1 MKLIVFDLDGTL
13 IDSRLDIANS
23 TNEVLV
29 SFGAEPLPI
38 DEVAAMVGDGAQMLV
53 RRAMRAI
60 GREFVPEALDRFRDI
75 YDRRLLEH
83 TRAYEGIAGLL
94 ESIAPVASLAVL
106 SNKPETPSRRLLEA
120 LGLATHLREVIGG
133 DTPGFAR
140 KPDPGGLLYLIAG
153 VGAAPRTT
161 MMVGDSMI
169 DVETARRAS
178 ARVCVARYGFGHVR
192 AGLTLRPEEHA
203 VESVAELGEV
213 LATFLR

>member
-140 KPDPGGLLYLIAG
+140 KPGPGGLLYLIAG

-178 ARVCVARYGFGHVR
+178 ARVCVARYGFGHLR

>member
-60 GREFVPEALDRFRDI
+60 GREFIPEALDRFRDI

-133 DTPGFAR
+133 DTPGFT
-140 KPDPGGLLYLIAG
+140 
-153 VGAAPRTT
+153 RTST
-161 MMVGDSMI
+161 
-169 DVETARRAS
+169 
-178 ARVCVARYGFGHVR
+178 GHVAVGSLIGSGSTISVR
-192 AGLTLRPEEHA
+192 LMEYAGGSTPITVNGSLSSRST
-203 VESVAELGEV
+203 
-213 LATFLR
+213 

>member
-1 MKLIVFDLDGTL
+1 VPVRNSV
-13 IDSRLDIANS
+13 SRFGLLAVIRS
-23 TNEVLV
+23 GHHGV
-29 SFGAEPLPI
+29 SNDARLLA
-38 DEVAAMVGDGAQMLV
+38 DA
-53 RRAMRAI
+53 
-60 GREFVPEALDRFRDI
+60 ALDRFRDI

-94 ESIAPVASLAVL
+94 ESIASVASLAVL

>member
-178 ARVCVARYGFGHVR
+178 ARVCVARYGFGHLR

>member
-178 ARVCVARYGFGHVR
+178 ARVCVARYGFGHLR
-192 AGLTLRPEEHA
+192 AGLTLRPEDHA

>member
-60 GREFVPEALDRFRDI
+60 GREFIPEALDRFRDI

-94 ESIAPVASLAVL
+94 ESIASVASLAVL

-178 ARVCVARYGFGHVR
+178 ARVCVARYGFGHLR

>member
-60 GREFVPEALDRFRDI
+60 GREFIPEALDRFRDI

-178 ARVCVARYGFGHVR
+178 ARVCVARYGFGHLR

-203 VESVAELGEV
+203 VESVAELREV
-213 LATFLR
+213 LAAFLR

>member
-94 ESIAPVASLAVL
+94 ESIASVASLAVL

-178 ARVCVARYGFGHVR
+178 ARVCVARYGFGHLR

>member
-178 ARVCVARYGFGHVR
+178 ARVCVARYGFGHLR

-203 VESVAELGEV
+203 VESVAELGDV
-213 LATFLR
+213 VATFLR

>member
-94 ESIAPVASLAVL
+94 ESIASVASLAVL

-133 DTPGFAR
+133 DTPGFTR

-178 ARVCVARYGFGHVR
+178 ARVCVARYGFGHLR

>member
-94 ESIAPVASLAVL
+94 ESIASVASLAVL

-178 ARVCVARYGFGHVR
+178 ARVCVARYGFGHLR

-203 VESVAELGEV
+203 VESVAELREV
-213 LATFLR
+213 LAAFLR

>member
-178 ARVCVARYGFGHVR
+178 ARVCVARYGFGHLR

-203 VESVAELGEV
+203 VESVAELREV
-213 LATFLR
+213 LAAFLR

>member
-178 ARVCVARYGFGHVR
+178 TRVCVARYGFGHLR

>member
-1 MKLIVFDLDGTL
+1 MKLVVFDLDGTL

-23 TNEVLV
+23 TNDVLV
-29 SFGAEPLPI
+29 SFGADPLPI

-83 TRAYEGIAGLL
+83 TRAYDGIAALL

-106 SNKPETPSRRLLEA
+106 SNKPEMPSRRLLEA
-120 LGLATHLREVIGG
+120 LGLATHLREVVGG

-153 VGAAPRTT
+153 AAAAPRTT

-169 DVETARRAS
+169 DVETARRAG
-178 ARVCVARYGFGHVR
+178 ARLCVARYGFGHLR
-192 AGLTLRPEEHA
+192 GGLTLRPDEP
-203 VESVAELGEV
+203 SVASVDELRDV
-213 LATFLR
+213 IATFLR

>member
-1 MKLIVFDLDGTL
+1 MMLIVFDLDGTL

-38 DEVAAMVGDGAQMLV
+38 DDVAAMVGDGAQMLV

-94 ESIAPVASLAVL
+94 ESIASVASLAVL

-178 ARVCVARYGFGHVR
+178 ARVCVARYGFGHLR

>member
-83 TRAYEGIAGLL
+83 TRAYDGIAALL
-94 ESIAPVASLAVL
+94 ESIAAKASMAVL

-178 ARVCVARYGFGHVR
+178 ARVCVARYGFGHLR

>member
-83 TRAYEGIAGLL
+83 TRAYDGIAGLL
-94 ESIAPVASLAVL
+94 EAIAPMASLAVL

-120 LGLATHLREVIGG
+120 LDLATHLRAVIGG

-140 KPDPGGLLYLIAG
+140 KPDPVGLLYLIAD
-153 VGAAPRTT
+153 VGATPRTT

-178 ARVCVARYGFGHVR
+178 TRACVTSYGFGHLR
-192 AGLTLRPEEHA
+192 EGLTLRPEEPA
-203 VESVAELGEV
+203 VASVAELREV
-213 LATFLR
+213 LVTFLR